1 MRTRWLV
8 AVGAII
14 FSGSMAFPQTQNFR
28 GAPDSAKEMKN
39 PYEGNAAGAEA
50 GKPLYHLRCAR
61 CHGENGRGSG
71 NIPPL
76 RADVIRKITPGEMF
90 WFITK
95 GDPKRE
101 MPSWAKLPADQR
113 WKIVSYVKSDYLQ
126 KGAPANAAASP
137 VQSAALN
144 LRSPN
149 APFTDFRYEAPGADR
164 KDLGGRSARSRSRRS
179 RATTVPMWS
188 RGPRDA
194 WPKAPAGFKVELYAA
209 GLENP
214 RLLRTAPNGDIFLAE
229 SDAGAHPRVSRH
241 GQRRQARTD
250 AGVRRPG

>member
-1 MRTRWLV
+1 MRTGWLV

-14 FSGSMAFPQTQNFR
+14 LSSSIGWSQTPNFR

-71 NIPPL
+71 RHPAIAGGCHPQNHVRECL
-76 RADVIRKITPGEMF
+76 VHHPG
-90 WFITK
+90 
-95 GDPKRE
+95 RSQAR
-101 MPSWAKLPADQR
+101 MPSWRKLPADQR

-126 KGAPANAAASP
+126 KGAPASPAASP

-149 APFTDFRYEAPGADR
+149 APFTDFRYEAPGVDR
-164 KDLGGRSARSRSRRS
+164 RISVSDLPKPYTTKSSDSGPDIVAR
-179 RATTVPMWS
+179 
-188 RGPRDA
+188 PRDA
-194 WPKAPAGFKVELYAA
+194 WPKAPAGFKVDLYAA
-209 GLENP
+209 DFENP
-214 RLLRTAPNGDIFLAE
+214 RQLRSAPNGDIFLAE
-229 SDAGAHPRVSRH
+229 SEAGRGRSSLSRH
-241 GQRRQARTD
+241 RQRRQAGAD
-250 AGVRRPG
+250 ASCSRPD